1 MKWIIMA
8 IFEFYKD
15 NTIASIKNRPEGG
28 SGLMNEPNNSIQRMF
43 YQSKGSSNK
52 KKCFV

>member
-15 NTIASIKNRPEGG
+15 NTIASIKNRPEGVRG
-28 SGLMNEPNNSIQRMF
+28 GFRHQLTDSPLHSSMTELMSF
-43 YQSKGSSNK
+43 
-52 KKCFV
+52 